1 MWVVAYGLDLVDKW
15 MKNGT
20 TISECEAYAGEL
32 VSLHHFNYTNEK
44 MGCYLRRGF
53 HEVNILGITVSC
65 SSLQCFKAALS
76 SRGCTCF
83 NRDLW
88 NSGRTVLD
96 LIMSWDLDKTEWNN
110 RKVRTYHNSFVLNCV
125 HIICCT
131 LATYTVTRPTVARV
145 TNRGGVGD
153 MVSDTYDSVLFT
165 NGESES
171 TVWPGTHMIHTHT
184 NIITLSR

>member
-15 MKNGT
+15 TKNGT

-65 SSLQCFKAALS
+65 ILS
-76 SRGCTCF
+76 NVSRQPYPRVCTCF

-88 NSGRTVLD
+88 NSGRMVLD
-96 LIMSWDLDKTEWNN
+96 LTMS
-110 RKVRTYHNSFVLNCV
+110 
-125 HIICCT
+125 
-131 LATYTVTRPTVARV
+131 
-145 TNRGGVGD
+145 
-153 MVSDTYDSVLFT
+153 
-165 NGESES
+165 
-171 TVWPGTHMIHTHT
+171 
-184 NIITLSR
+184 

>member
-1 MWVVAYGLDLVDKW
+1 MFQGSLILERVYLFQQGPVEFREDGARPDNVVRLRQNRVEQQE
-15 MKNGT
+15 GT
-20 TISECEAYAGEL
+20 YISQFFC
-32 VSLHHFNYTNEK
+32 
-44 MGCYLRRGF
+44 
-53 HEVNILGITVSC
+53 
-65 SSLQCFKAALS
+65 
-76 SRGCTCF
+76 
-83 NRDLW
+83 
-88 NSGRTVLD
+88 
-96 LIMSWDLDKTEWNN
+96 
-110 RKVRTYHNSFVLNCV
+110 LNCV

-171 TVWPGTHMIHTHT
+171 TIWPGTHMIRIHT